1 MLLRETGFSFG
12 GVHSRDDM
20 GLIYAE
26 KDGHVMIPEIRRN
39 AYQIAGMSGTVL
51 LPGEA
56 WQTFFIEGTLY
67 PAEEPRTQAEAQ
79 ALLRDVSAWLT
90 AGGGPSAGRQRLIFD
105 YEPEV
110 YYEAELSTQSKWSLR
125 NWFGGELPIRFTAQ
139 PFAWNVQESEASR
152 ELTGSGSISV
162 SVDTNLPAPLKLT
175 VEGISGTLT
184 SLSVGGIRLEGM
196 SLGSGQRLVVDTAP
210 PAGATIGGQSAMQYV
225 RAFAPV
231 MLHNGANSV
240 QVTLGFS
247 GSGRARVT
255 AAARGRW

>member
-51 LPGEA
+51 MPGEA

-90 AGGGPSAGRQRLIFD
+90 AGRQRLIFD

-139 PFAWNVQESEASR
+139 PFAWNVQESAASR

-210 PAGATIGGQSAMQYV
+210 PAGATIGNQSAMQYV

-247 GSGRARVT
+247 GGGRARVT